1 MKIIDRIYEYI
12 EYKKISVARFE
23 RENVLSTGYLAKMKA
38 RSADIGET
46 MLNNIIENSP
56 DISLQWLV
64 LGIGPML
71 KSAEKTK
78 KEETP
83 GGSLANDLATF
94 NELLTRYG
102 ELYAQNKALREEN
115 DRLRAQRADMMRE
128 PES

>member
-1 MKIIDRIYEYI
+1 MVNAMIQHFSNGNKSQFARKLNVTPQTISTWIARNTFDIDLIFAKCEG
-12 EYKKISVARFE
+12 ISARWLLSGE
-23 RENVLSTGYLAKMKA
+23 GDIVENA
-38 RSADIGET
+38 
-46 MLNNIIENSP
+46 
-56 DISLQWLV
+56 Q
-64 LGIGPML
+64 

-115 DRLRAQRADMMRE
+115 DRLRAQRADMVRE